1 VSTQGFSMD
10 MANSSLWDDKPPWSS
25 EKVELP
31 LCDTDMKDPSCTWD
45 LDLSH
50 KLAAKLLIIDDQ
62 PSLLD
67 QQMLGQNSF
76 TYAQDTSMAN
86 TTARCVMTK
95 ENLMTSLP
103 EEASV
108 VDLPS
113 PLSIPSKT
121 TKDDLKVE
129 IVGTFASPSLSMTI
143 SCPTKSHL
151 PYSVPNTMLNLL
163 TVTAVTDFSVKL
175 VETLKP
181 VNKVKLG
188 EPPPWTLFGESCALH
203 FYLIT

>member
-1 VSTQGFSMD
+1 MD

-67 QQMLGQNSF
+67 QQMLGQNNF
-76 TYAQDTSMAN
+76 TYAQDMSMAI

-95 ENLMTSLP
+95 GNLKNSLP

-108 VDLPS
+108 VDFPS
-113 PLSIPSKT
+113 PLSISKALAIPSKT

-129 IVGTFASPSLSMTI
+129 IVARFASAALSMAI
-143 SCPTKSHL
+143 SCPINSHA
-151 PYSVPNTMLNLL
+151 PYSVTNTMLNWF
-163 TVTAVTDFSVKL
+163 TVAAVTDFSVKR
-175 VETLKP
+175 VETVKP

-188 EPPPWTLFGESCALH
+188 EPPPWTL
-203 FYLIT
+203 YR

>member
-1 VSTQGFSMD
+1 MD

-76 TYAQDTSMAN
+76 TYAQDTSIAN
-86 TTARCVMTK
+86 TAARCVVTK
-95 ENLMTSLP
+95 GNFQNSLP

-113 PLSIPSKT
+113 PLSISKALAIPSKT

-129 IVGTFASPSLSMTI
+129 IIGTFASAGLSMVI
-143 SCPTKSHL
+143 SCPTSSHM
-151 PYSVPNTMLNLL
+151 PYSVTITMVNWFI
-163 TVTAVTDFSVKL
+163 VAAVTEFSVKR
-175 VETLKP
+175 VETIKP

-188 EPPPWTLFGESCALH
+188 EPPPWAV
-203 FYLIT
+203 YW

>member
-1 VSTQGFSMD
+1 MD

-62 PSLLD
+62 PSQVLD
-67 QQMLGQNSF
+67 QQMFGQSSF
-76 TYAQDTSMAN
+76 TYAQDTSMAI

-95 ENLMTSLP
+95 GNLKNSLP

-113 PLSIPSKT
+113 PLAIPSKT
-121 TKDDLKVE
+121 TKDDLNVE
-129 IVGTFASPSLSMTI
+129 IIGTFASDGLSMAI
-143 SCPTKSHL
+143 SCPTNSHM
-151 PYSVPNTMLNLL
+151 PYNITITMLNWFS
-163 TVTAVTDFSVKL
+163 VAAVTEFSVKQ
-175 VETLKP
+175 VETIKP

-188 EPPPWTLFGESCALH
+188 EPPPWI
-203 FYLIT
+203 FY